1 MDEPLEELRVCLPSC
16 VWQAGHSLR
25 APTSLHALADI
36 LQPFAVKDALLGRS
50 GNAQESAGVS
60 LPTAQRRRPQGLRR
74 RFASQEI
81 VDKVVTCVELCIGIR
96 VACIG
101 NAYSCAYAIQAAT
114 GQVVWP
120 RAGRLHAMHLHLPC
134 LPLHGAV
141 RPRATWRH
149 APVHAHGHNQCSSSL
164 RGLDSCISATG
175 TDIT

>member
-1 MDEPLEELRVCLPSC
+1 MSRSKSFSPACPLASGRLATLCGRQLHSMPSQAVCDLS
-16 VWQAGHSLR
+16 
-25 APTSLHALADI
+25 
-36 LQPFAVKDALLGRS
+36 LGRVLC
-50 GNAQESAGVS
+50 SAD
-60 LPTAQRRRPQGLRR
+60 PAAPRNRRERFDRLRKHGGHR
-74 RFASQEI
+74 DCVAALHRKKS

-120 RAGRLHAMHLHLPC
+120 RAGQLHAMHLHLPC
-134 LPLHGAV
+134 LPLPGAV

-149 APVHAHGHNQCSSSL
+149 APVHAHVHNQCSSSL
-164 RGLDSCISATG
+164 RGLDSCISATW

>member
-1 MDEPLEELRVCLPSC
+1 MCCSAGSRCSCLILDEPLEELRVCLPSC

-25 APTSLHALADI
+25 APTSLHALADS
-36 LQPFAVKDALLGRS
+36 LQLFAAKDALLGKS

-81 VDKVVTCVELCIGIR
+81 VDKVVPCVELCIGIR

-120 RAGRLHAMHLHLPC
+120 RLDSCMPCTCLCHAC
-134 LPLHGAV
+134 RYRAV
-141 RPRATWRH
+141 TRATWRH
-149 APVHAHGHNQCSSSL
+149 APVHAHVHAQFLAPCAG
-164 RGLDSCISATG
+164 
-175 TDIT
+175 

>member
-1 MDEPLEELRVCLPSC
+1 MSRSKSFAFACPLASGRLATLCGR
-16 VWQAGHSLR
+16 Q
-25 APTSLHALADI
+25 LHAMPSQAFRDLS
-36 LQPFAVKDALLGRS
+36 LGRVLCPADPAAPR
-50 GNAQESAGVS
+50 NRWE
-60 LPTAQRRRPQGLRR
+60 RFDRLRKHGGHR
-74 RFASQEI
+74 DCVAALHRKKS

-96 VACIG
+96 KACIG

-120 RAGRLHAMHLHLPC
+120 RAGQLHAMHLHLPC